1 MNGGKAVVEMVMSMG
16 NADDVRQQ
24 ALLALTASFVS
35 QGHPAEYAKHMAMA
49 SIFQTD
55 LELRN
60 AQMTSLLAWLKDEH
74 PEVHD
79 QALLRLEQIR
89 HEFEQRVQQRS

>member
-1 MNGGKAVVEMVMSMG
+1 MVMPFDS

-35 QGHPAEYAKHMAMA
+35 QGHPAEYAKHMATA
-49 SIFQTD
+49 SIFQAD

-60 AQMTSLLAWLKDEH
+60 AQMTNLLNWLKANHAEVHSEALSLLEN
-74 PEVHD
+74 VR
-79 QALLRLEQIR
+79 Q
-89 HEFEQRVQQRS
+89 EFEQRVQQKS

>member
-1 MNGGKAVVEMVMSMG
+1 MNGRKAVAEMVMSMG

-35 QGHPAEYAKHMAMA
+35 QGHPADYAKHMAMA
-49 SIFQTD
+49 SIFQAD

-60 AQMTSLLAWLKDEH
+60 AQMTSLLAWLKEDY
-74 PEVHD
+74 PEIHE
-79 QALLRLEQIR
+79 QALQRLEQIR
-89 HEFEQRVQQRS
+89 QEFEQRVQQRS

>member
-1 MNGGKAVVEMVMSMG
+1 MPQG

-24 ALLALTASFVS
+24 ALLALTANFVE
-35 QGHPAEYAKHMAMA
+35 QGHPADYAKHMAMA
-49 SIFQTD
+49 SIFQAD

-60 AQMTSLLAWLKDEH
+60 AQMTSLLAWLKTEY

-79 QALLRLEQIR
+79 DALLYLEQIR
-89 HEFEQRVQQRS
+89 QEFEQRVQQRS

>member
-1 MNGGKAVVEMVMSMG
+1 MVMPFG
-16 NADDVRQQ
+16 NVDDDVRQQ
-24 ALLALTASFVS
+24 ALLALTASFIS
-35 QGHPAEYAKHMAMA
+35 QGHPAEYAKHMAVA
-49 SIFQTD
+49 SIFQAD

-60 AQMTSLLAWLKDEH
+60 AQMTSLLAWLKDDY

-89 HEFEQRVQQRS
+89 QEFEQRVQQRS